1 MVRSSRVAE
10 RRGGDPVSGASQA
23 NVSDAGQMSPRSER
37 GARGLAIVAAIAA
50 ATLLFRLATV
60 GVYGVFV
67 DELYFFA
74 CGEHLAWGYVD
85 MPPLTAL
92 QAWLARSL
100 FGDSM
105 LAIRLLPALEGA
117 GLVLLV
123 GALTRRL
130 GGDRFAQGLAAL
142 ATALAPGMMAF
153 YSILSMNAVEPL
165 VWTGMAY
172 ALVRVIQGEPRW
184 WIAFGTVAGLGL
196 ENKDTVLVFGFA
208 LVVTLVAGPERRL
221 LGSRWFLLGGLVAF
235 LIFLPNLVWM
245 IQHHFPHLE
254 QLANIRR
261 NQRNVDL
268 PPLAFIA
275 QQFLFMNPVAAPVW
289 VGGLVWLLASR
300 AARAYRVLGLA
311 YLVSLVALIVTHGR
325 MYYLGPAYPM
335 LLAAGGV
342 AIERWRAGSRLAW
355 AKPAYAA
362 ILAVSGALLA
372 PMFTPVLPPQA
383 FIRYAQAIGMGMPQL
398 EHRRTSALPQFF
410 ADRFGWPEMVETV
423 AKVYRAL
430 PPEERAGAAIFGQDY
445 GQAGAV
451 DFYGPKL
458 GLPKAISGH
467 LTYWYWGPRGCTGEV
482 VIVLGDRREPL
493 ERLFEGVQDAAVV
506 SHPYSMR
513 SQNFTVFVCRK
524 PKGWTFR
531 EIWPRL
537 KSWG

>member
-1 MVRSSRVAE
+1 VARSPQVV
-10 RRGGDPVSGASQA
+10 VSGAGQA
-23 NVSDAGQMSPRSER
+23 SVRAKLFGSGR
-37 GARGLAIVAAIAA
+37 AIVAAVAA
-50 ATLLFRLATV
+50 TTLLFRLTTA

-67 DELYFFA
+67 DELYFLA

-105 LAIRLLPALEGA
+105 VAIRLLPALEGA

-123 GALTRRL
+123 GALARRL
-130 GGDRFAQGLAAL
+130 GGGRFAQGFSAL
-142 ATALAPGMMAF
+142 TAALAPGLMAF

-172 ALVRVIQGEPRW
+172 TLVRVIQGEPRW
-184 WIAFGTVAGLGL
+184 WLAFGAVAGLGL

-208 LVVTLVAGPERRL
+208 VVVALLAVPERRL
-221 LGSRWFLLGGLVAF
+221 MANRWFLLGGLLAF

-261 NQRNVDL
+261 NQRNVEL
-268 PPLAFIA
+268 SPLAFVG
-275 QQFLFMNPVAAPVW
+275 QQFLFMNPLAAPVW
-289 VGGLVWLLASR
+289 VGGLAWLLAGR
-300 AARAYRVLGLA
+300 PGRRYRVLGAA
-311 YLVSLVALIVTHGR
+311 YLVSLVTLIVTHGR
-325 MYYLGPAYPM
+325 VYYLGSAYPT
-335 LLAAGGV
+335 LIAAGGV
-342 AIERWRAGSRLAW
+342 ALERWLARPKLTRLRA
-355 AKPAYAA
+355 AYV
-362 ILAVSGALLA
+362 AVVALSGALLA
-372 PMFTPVLPPQA
+372 PMFTPVLEPET
-383 FIRYAQAIGMGMPQL
+383 FIRYSRALGMGMPQL

-410 ADRFGWPEMVETV
+410 ADRFGWPEMAATV
-423 AKVYRAL
+423 ATVYHSL
-430 PPEERAGAAIFGQDY
+430 PPEERAKAAIFGQDY
-445 GQAGAV
+445 GEAGAI

-467 LTYWYWGPRGCTGEV
+467 LTYWYWGPRDYTGEV
-482 VIVLGDRREPL
+482 VIVLRERREAL
-493 ERLFEGVQDAAVV
+493 ERLFDDVNEAAVV
-506 SHPYSMR
+506 SNPYSMR
-513 SQNFTVFVCRK
+513 SQNFTIYVCRR

-537 KSWG
+537 KSWD

>member
-1 MVRSSRVAE
+1 
-10 RRGGDPVSGASQA
+10 
-23 NVSDAGQMSPRSER
+23 MSPRSER
-37 GARGLAIVAAIAA
+37 GAGGLAIVAAIAA
-50 ATLLFRLATV
+50 ATLLFRLATA

-105 LAIRLLPALEGA
+105 VAIRLLPALEGA

-130 GGDRFAQGLAAL
+130 GGGRFAQGLAAL

-208 LVVTLVAGPERRL
+208 LVVALLAVPERRL
-221 LGSRWFLLGGLVAF
+221 LGNRWFLLGGLVAF

-261 NQRNVDL
+261 NQRNVEL

-289 VGGLVWLLASR
+289 VGGLAWLLGSR
-300 AARAYRVLGLA
+300 PGRSYRALGLA
-311 YLVSLVALIVTHGR
+311 YLVSLSVLIVGHGR
-325 MYYLGPAYPM
+325 TYYLGSAYPM
-335 LLAAGGV
+335 LIAAGGV
-342 AIERWRAGSRLAW
+342 ALEGWLARPRLTW
-355 AKPAYAA
+355 VKPAYAA
-362 ILAVSGALLA
+362 LVVASGAALA
-372 PMFTPVLPPQA
+372 PMFTPVLEPETY
-383 FIRYAQAIGMGMPQL
+383 IRYSGAIGMGMPQL
-398 EHRRTSALPQFF
+398 EHRRASSLPQFF

-430 PPEERAGAAIFGQDY
+430 PPEERARAAIFGQDY
-445 GQAGAV
+445 GEAGAI
-451 DFYGPKL
+451 DFFGPKL
-458 GLPKAISGH
+458 GLPKAIAGH
-467 LTYWYWGPRGCTGEV
+467 LTYWYWGPRDYTGEV
-482 VIVLGDRREPL
+482 VIVLRDRREVL
-493 ERLFEGVQDAAVV
+493 ERHFDSVEEAAVV

-513 SQNFTVFVCRK
+513 SQNFTIYVCRK
-524 PKGWTFR
+524 PKGWTFE

-537 KSWG
+537 KSWD